1 MRAGCW
7 GEVPPPRSAAE
18 QGEQGYAT
26 AFWRMVLCSEANK
39 SFFQNVLL
47 NFSKKI
53 AAGGNPLHGAS
64 YCLTLLPLK
73 TASEALPFFKSFDQT
88 FLKVCRRRHCDA
100 VQGR

>member
-1 MRAGCW
+1 
-7 GEVPPPRSAAE
+7 
-18 QGEQGYAT
+18 
-26 AFWRMVLCSEANK
+26 MVLCSEANK

-73 TASEALPFFKSFDQT
+73 TASKALPFFKSFDQT

-100 VQGR
+100 LQGRMMMGKLLSSSLDAYCLRLEWSKSRVSEY